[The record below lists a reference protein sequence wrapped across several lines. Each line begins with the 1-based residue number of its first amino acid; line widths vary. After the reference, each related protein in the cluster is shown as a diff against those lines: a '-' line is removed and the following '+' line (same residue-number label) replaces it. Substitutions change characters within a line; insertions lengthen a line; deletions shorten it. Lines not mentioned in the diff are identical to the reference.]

1 MKFDNEM
8 KQAVFDISRLRY
20 ADVNSEARAIARFCA
35 DILLPILNEQKSS
48 KAYKEARSSLIIRG
62 INARLT
68 LESEKEL

>member
-1 MKFDNEM
+1 MKFDNDM
-8 KQAVFDISRLRY
+8 KQAVFNISRLRY
-20 ADVNSEARAIARFCA
+20 ADVNSEAQAIARFCA
-35 DILLPILNEQKSS
+35 DILLPILNVQKSS